1 MVFSYSCCL
10 GGENMRK
17 IFIRMLPLIM
27 LSIIVTAL
35 FLFYDLGGSFD
46 YALPRR
52 AMKVLAMILTGTA
65 IAYATVIFQT
75 ITHNRILTPSIM
87 GLDSLYLLLQ
97 TLFIFF
103 LGSTHFTVIN
113 QQVNFILSVVT
124 MVLFAFLLYRL
135 LFKSNS
141 QSVYFLLLIGIILGT
156 FFSSISLFLQVLI
169 DPNEFLRVQDK
180 MFASFNNVNNDLIWW
195 ALMIIVAIILYGWR
209 YMRELDVLSLGRDT
223 AINLGI
229 EYDKLIQKMLILS
242 AVLIAVSTALVGPI
256 TFFGLIVA
264 NLAYQY
270 FATYKHSI
278 LITGATLFSIV
289 ALVGGQWI
297 VERIFTFSTTL
308 SVIINFIGGIYFIY
322 LLLKESKAT

>member
-1 MVFSYSCCL
+1 
-10 GGENMRK
+10 MRK
-17 IFIRMLPLIM
+17 LLLKMLPLIL
-27 LSIIVTAL
+27 LSIIAVCL
-35 FLFYDLGGSFD
+35 FLFHDLGGSFD

-52 AMKVLAMILTGTA
+52 AMKVLAMALTGAA

-113 QQVNFILSVVT
+113 QQVNFVLSVIS

-141 QSVYFLLLIGIILGT
+141 HSIYFLLLIGIILGT

-180 MFASFNNVNNDLIWW
+180 MFASFNNVNNELIWW
-195 ALMIIVAIILYGWR
+195 ALLIILAIVLYGWR
-209 YMRELDVLSLGRDT
+209 YMKELDVLSLGRDT

-229 EYDKLIQKMLILS
+229 EYDSLVKKMLIMS

-264 NLAYQY
+264 NLSYQF

-289 ALVGGQWI
+289 SLVGGQWV

-308 SVIINFIGGIYFIY
+308 SVIINFVGGIYFIY

>member
-1 MVFSYSCCL
+1 
-10 GGENMRK
+10 
-17 IFIRMLPLIM
+17 
-27 LSIIVTAL
+27 
-35 FLFYDLGGSFD
+35 
-46 YALPRR
+46 
-52 AMKVLAMILTGTA
+52 MILTGVA
-65 IAYATVIFQT
+65 IAYATVVFKT

-103 LGSTHFTVIN
+103 FGSTHITVIN
-113 QQVNFILSVVT
+113 QQVNFILSVLS
-124 MVLFAFLLYRL
+124 MVVFALLLYRL
-135 LFKSNS
+135 LFKTTN

-169 DPNEFLRVQDK
+169 DPNEFLSIQDK

-242 AVLIAVSTALVGPI
+242 AVLIA
-256 TFFGLIVA
+256 
-264 NLAYQY
+264 
-270 FATYKHSI
+270 
-278 LITGATLFSIV
+278 
-289 ALVGGQWI
+289 
-297 VERIFTFSTTL
+297 
-308 SVIINFIGGIYFIY
+308 
-322 LLLKESKAT
+322 